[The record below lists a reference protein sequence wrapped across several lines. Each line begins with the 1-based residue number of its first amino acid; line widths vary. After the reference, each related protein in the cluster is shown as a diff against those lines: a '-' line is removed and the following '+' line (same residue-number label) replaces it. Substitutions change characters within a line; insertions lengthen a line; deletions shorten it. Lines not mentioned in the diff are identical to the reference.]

1 MAPIRL
7 AFLAAGLGALGLAAL
22 MLVAVGTYRPEK
34 TKLMQVVKT
43 LKHPAHL
50 EQAKRFGVVMLH
62 CHTAFPSLHV
72 CYPVCNSLE

>member
-1 MAPIRL
+1 MRL

-34 TKLMQVVKT
+34 TKLMQEVKT

-50 EQAKRFGVVMLH
+50 EQAKRYGVSSESV
-62 CHTAFPSLHV
+62 CCSLWNELNAPAHAQTRRL
-72 CYPVCNSLE
+72 S